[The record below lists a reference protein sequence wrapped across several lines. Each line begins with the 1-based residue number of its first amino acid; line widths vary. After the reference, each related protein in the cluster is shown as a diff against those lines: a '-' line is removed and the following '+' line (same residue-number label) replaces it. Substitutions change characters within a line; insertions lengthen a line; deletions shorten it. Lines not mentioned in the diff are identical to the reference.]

1 MTKNRAF
8 PSVCLGAFVAAV
20 FAAPPAHAQPQS
32 YPLVCRGGGSL
43 FQLNVDVGRSDKS
56 NLTISFKGASAGAS
70 ARAPQRGE
78 CAWLDRGWR
87 GGEPQ
92 IMTWAGDVDSLGLA
106 FSPDGKLS
114 SVKTLRAGPQ
124 GAQLKY
130 LLDALRNGTSFQV
143 HAYRDNARSGQS
155 FLRITRVGP

>member
-1 MTKNRAF
+1 MNANRRLLSAW
-8 PSVCLGAFVAAV
+8 LGGMLAAALAV
-20 FAAPPAHAQPQS
+20 PPAQAQPQS

-43 FQLNVDVGRSDKS
+43 FQLNIDVGRSDKS

-87 GGEPQ
+87 SGEPRV
-92 IMTWAGDVDSLGLA
+92 MTWAGDLENLGLA
-106 FSPDGKLS
+106 FSPNGRLS
-114 SVKTLRAGPQ
+114 SIDAQRAGPQ

-130 LLDALRNGTSFQV
+130 LLDALRNGTAFQV
-143 HAYRDNARSGQS
+143 HAYRDTARSGES